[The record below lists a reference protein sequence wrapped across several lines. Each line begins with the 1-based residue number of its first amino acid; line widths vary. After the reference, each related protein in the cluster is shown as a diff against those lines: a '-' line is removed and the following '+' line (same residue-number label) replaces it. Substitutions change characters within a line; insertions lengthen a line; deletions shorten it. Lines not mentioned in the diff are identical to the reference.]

1 MQILA
6 FLSAFFVVSLQQTF
20 MLFAMEDIL
29 IYLLLFLLI
38 VLPGLLF
45 WFVEWLIWHKRGNH
59 VYIAYIYPYLFLTVF
74 LLLYFVPRAVLHNV
88 YDIQTLGS
96 VRQVPLEQQ
105 PWKMRLMNY
114 DMRHAC
120 IVHPDGNFVEGVT
133 DVCEEN
139 DSILL
144 FSIGGYSDSDEAVEQ
159 IRFGKIQADNPEIV
173 FFSDSV
179 SFSRD
184 ALVGVDKYYKDRLS
198 DLTAGWKICF
208 FFFAV
213 LSGIMMC
220 VLLHLLMHRQRIS
233 KG

>member
-6 FLSAFFVVSLQQTF
+6 FISAFFVVSLQQTF

-59 VYIAYIYPYLFLTVF
+59 IYIAFVYPYLFLTVF
-74 LLLYFVPRAVLHNV
+74 LLLYFVPRSILYNR
-88 YDIQTLGS
+88 YDIPSLGS

-120 IVHPDGNFVEGVT
+120 LTHPDGNFVEGVT
-133 DVCEEN
+133 AVTEEG

-144 FSIGGYSDSDEAVEQ
+144 FSIGGYNDSDEAMEQ
-159 IRFGKIQADNPEIV
+159 IKFGKIQADNQEIV
-173 FFSDSV
+173 FYSDSV
-179 SFSRD
+179 SFSQD
-184 ALVGVDKYYKDRLS
+184 ALVGVDKYYKDRLF

-208 FFFAV
+208 FFFTK
-213 LSGIMMC
+213 SSI
-220 VLLHLLMHRQRIS
+220 LLIESLLLNILIN
-233 KG
+233 